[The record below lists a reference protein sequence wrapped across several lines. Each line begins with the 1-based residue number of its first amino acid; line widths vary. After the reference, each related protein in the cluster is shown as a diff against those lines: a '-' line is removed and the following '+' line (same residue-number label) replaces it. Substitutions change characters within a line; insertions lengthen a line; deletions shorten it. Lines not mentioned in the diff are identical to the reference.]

1 MALTPSSTTYASGAQ
16 HQPGPTQRQRDA
28 ANESDLD
35 PAAFLKSVRELSEKR
50 EREDAERFR
59 KLEEEVQRGREE
71 RAARRAERARS
82 ISPEKQSTA
91 VSTPNTRPLSR
102 VTTNASLITS
112 PPVLMTPPSA
122 STTREIA
129 DARSDSLKRLTSP
142 AMEPEKPSP
151 KIEDVPEFQGF
162 GSIKRSSTSS
172 QRSSASTATSSHSS
186 AHVGPSATNLARSG
200 TLSWQQRR
208 PTSKLASSRPISVA
222 AVDSSASNSRG
233 ASVDESEQSRESIA
247 ASLGSRDPSWFKQTA
262 DRGIGNAAYRKSKDE
277 STVGDTS
284 SYTSRRGL
292 PGPSRNSSVDH
303 TQRSGSPMSESRA
316 SDVTSRKSQ
325 RESALSSGSRFST
338 ASSTTSGKP
347 DLKSLIAEDEGQR
360 RVSPSYRSS
369 RESASA
375 TSPERSSMARTSAI
389 SDPQARFGSA
399 MERPISPTKGMG
411 GFVQSAMMKRS
422 DSQVKRWSA
431 QPGTGL
437 SRNNSVASGHSGLQG
452 SSSMPHFEPT
462 PASKETTP
470 EARSRPTSSS
480 NSNLPALNTK
490 LDDELGS
497 MKPTLAR
504 HSRSKSVA
512 SFHSTANDDGAL
524 PASPGSPTKRFSPTK
539 SSWLESSLT
548 KPESP
553 KQLAPAKNNQPS
565 WMADLA
571 SRKAQRASG
580 DSTPLAGNPLPSEID
595 LTKPLSRPGSPLKTS
610 QSPFGP
616 SLLRRSDSRDAVN
629 SSPTGS
635 PSLKSK
641 STWAT
646 DKFSGPPTASS
657 LSSARAGE
665 GRQPAALQ
673 SAFEMQPAPVLE
685 KREEPTQEIADPVK
699 EPQNNTSKPLDVPS
713 VASEKTQDISTNGMD
728 LPTFSTSQE
737 TPSTPTQA
745 ISRSRAKSIKAP
757 SPSKPEPSPNTAS
770 KAPVDFRSQLKSRP
784 APEAKTG
791 AQPEFLSKF
800 GNLRKTQ
807 PEKYV
812 APDTL
817 KDNII
822 RGKSGL
828 AVTDGPVKTERKDE
842 LKESL
847 LSKKEDIKKAKE
859 EGRDLPGQAHERRI
873 SSEMPQPPA
882 KPEALAKRE
891 LLGRTESAR
900 SSASIGRE
908 REATPEAL
916 ARHKSM
922 KQNPVVDVQTKDRSS
937 TISAR
942 PEDDKLLVKTV
953 SAPSAVETQQPISKL
968 AARFNPGLA
977 GILARGPPS
986 STPSRTESPAVPTS
1000 SSHGASSEQ
1009 SGDASQ
1015 LQDIRKDRARG
1026 PKRKKGST
1034 KTELAVAT
1042 TSVEPEQATDLLE
1055 LQSPQ
1060 ATITGLRSPPTPSSP
1075 NFSRPRPGTPTAT
1088 SSHASKSTPIGPLD
1102 GSLDNPDQIKKS
1114 KPQALPG
1121 SAASVLTA
1129 SLRKTPTL
1137 GWVADESSKPTTP
1150 IRSAAAG
1157 LASNRVAAPA
1167 SPALAAKPS
1176 MGFDKPAS
1184 PALSSK
1190 RSMGFNQPAAASTES
1205 TSVPEFKGFG
1215 SMRGSRASQAKSA
1228 EADKENNDEGSPTG
1242 KPSAAIW
1249 GRRPGSS
1256 KGEAASSSLL
1266 STKRDEEAAMR
1277 SAGLLASVSPNGT
1290 GDRMGTPSGSVGLP
1304 PRPGKSSR
1312 MVSGQLAESS
1322 PNKGPST
1329 SSSPVDER
1337 PETEAGRLLQSALGC
1352 VPKIRGQLALNT
1364 TAIISSQASE
1374 AQDVRNPRKTVSVVY
1389 PDGSSKVLPPQEE
1402 YTVFDESVFLCTHFY
1417 TNPRPA
1423 KVAEVYIWAGET
1435 AFGTTIDAAN
1445 VHAKRIARENSTTA
1459 IYTVIQGQES
1469 PALLQAFGGIFITR
1483 RGSRETATKQ
1493 YMLCGRKHLGH
1504 IVFDEVDFD
1513 VSSLCHGFVYLISY
1527 PVTLQETRLYL
1538 WKGSGCSTEE
1548 LSGARLAAMDLS
1560 ETGEIIEVDGGV
1572 EFASFLKIFSPT
1584 TTKAHIAK
1592 PSPLWQLKAQAPDKF
1607 QTRLFRVQQP
1617 ESRPSLLTSIWNRR
1631 PSWNRLSPARTGSPV
1646 PNEVKVEAK
1655 EISPFTQSSLEAEGI
1670 YLLDAHGALYILIG
1684 VLVPSQAEKVRSTLF
1699 AQTVLFAQEYAK
1711 AAAEVESRTAVP
1723 SCQVV
1728 ISGVLQEL
1736 KMLFRHWDEGRGLWG
1751 TAGLMAGS
1759 RTGEEG
1765 LVRVV
1770 ALEDALA
1777 ELSRD

>member
-1 MALTPSSTTYASGAQ
+1 MALTPSSTTDASGTQ
-16 HQPGPTQRQRDA
+16 HQPGPTQRQQDA

-71 RAARRAERARS
+71 RAARRADRARS
-82 ISPEKQSTA
+82 ISPEKQSNP

-102 VTTNASLITS
+102 VTTNASLVTS

-122 STTREIA
+122 STTRETA

-151 KIEDVPEFQGF
+151 KMDDVPEFQGF
-162 GSIKRSSTSS
+162 GSIKRSSTTS

-186 AHVGPSATNLARSG
+186 ANVGPSATNLARSG

-233 ASVDESEQSRESIA
+233 ASVDEPEQSRDSIA

-277 STVGDTS
+277 PTVGDTS

-292 PGPSRNSSVDH
+292 PGLSRDSSVDH
-303 TQRSGSPMSESRA
+303 TQRSGSPTSESRA

-369 RESASA
+369 HESA

-431 QPGTGL
+431 QPGIGL
-437 SRNNSVASGHSGLQG
+437 SRNNSAASGHSGLQG
-452 SSSMPHFEPT
+452 SSSMPHFEPA

-480 NSNLPALNTK
+480 NSNLPNTK
-490 LDDELGS
+490 LDDGLGS

-524 PASPGSPTKRFSPTK
+524 LASPGSPTKRFSPAK

-571 SRKAQRASG
+571 SRKAQRANA
-580 DSTPLAGNPLPSEID
+580 DPTPLAGNSLPSEID

-629 SSPTGS
+629 SSPIGS
-635 PSLKSK
+635 PRLKSK
-641 STWAT
+641 STWTT

-657 LSSARAGE
+657 LSAARE

-699 EPQNNTSKPLDVPS
+699 EPQNNTSRPLDVPS

-728 LPTFSTSQE
+728 TPTVSTTKE

-757 SPSKPEPSPNTAS
+757 SPSKPESSPNTTS

-784 APEAKTG
+784 APEVKTG

-817 KDNII
+817 KDNIL

-859 EGRDLPGQAHERRI
+859 EGRDLPGQAHERKI
-873 SSEMPQPPA
+873 SSEVPPPPA

-900 SSASIGRE
+900 GSASLGRE

-922 KQNPVVDVQTKDRSS
+922 KQTPAVDVQTKDRSS

-942 PEDDKLLVKTV
+942 PEDDKPLVKTA
-953 SAPSAVETQQPISKL
+953 SAPSAVEVQQPTSKL

-986 STPSRTESPAVPTS
+986 STPSRTGSPAISTS
-1000 SSHGASSEQ
+1000 SSHGPPSEQ

-1015 LQDIRKDRARG
+1015 LQDVRKDRARG

-1042 TSVEPEQATDLLE
+1042 TSVEPEQATDLPE

-1060 ATITGLRSPPTPSSP
+1060 ATIAGLRSPPTPSSP
-1075 NFSRPRPGTPTAT
+1075 NFSRPRPATPTAA
-1088 SSHASKSTPIGPLD
+1088 SSHASNSTPIGPLD
-1102 GSLDNPDQIKKS
+1102 GSLENPDQIKKS

-1137 GWVADESSKPTTP
+1137 GWDADESSKPTTP

-1184 PALSSK
+1184 TALSSK

-1215 SMRGSRASQAKSA
+1215 SMRGSRASQTKSA
-1228 EADKENNDEGSPTG
+1228 EANKENNDEGSPTG

-1256 KGEAASSSLL
+1256 KSEATSPSYL

-1277 SAGLLASVSPNGT
+1277 SAGLLASVSPNRT
-1290 GDRMGTPSGSVGLP
+1290 GDRMGTSPGSAGLP
-1304 PRPGKSSR
+1304 PRPVKPSR
-1312 MVSGQLAESS
+1312 MISGQLAESS
-1322 PNKGPST
+1322 PNKGSST

-1352 VPKIRGQLALNT
+1352 VPKFRGQLALNT
-1364 TAIISSQASE
+1364 ASIISSQASE
-1374 AQDVRNPRKTVSVVY
+1374 AHDVRNPRKTVSVVY

-1417 TNPRPA
+1417 TNPKPA

-1459 IYTVIQGQES
+1459 IYMVRQGHES

-1493 YMLCGRKHLGH
+1493 YILCGRKHLGH
-1504 IVFDEVDFD
+1504 IVFDEVDFN
-1513 VSSLCHGFVYLISY
+1513 VASLCHGFVYLISY

-1592 PSPLWQLKAQAPDKF
+1592 PSPLWQLKAPAPDKF
-1607 QTRLFRVQQP
+1607 KTRLFRIQQP

-1646 PNEVKVEAK
+1646 PDEVKVEAK
-1655 EISPFTQSSLEAEGI
+1655 EISPLTQSSLEAEGI
-1670 YLLDAHGALYILIG
+1670 YLLDAQGALYILIG
-1684 VLVPSQAEKVRSTLF
+1684 VLVPSQAEKIRCTLF
-1699 AQTVLFAQEYAK
+1699 AQTVLFAEEYAK
-1711 AAAEVESRTAVP
+1711 VAAEVESRTAVP
-1723 SCQVV
+1723 RCQVV
-1728 ISGVLQEL
+1728 VSGVPEEL

-1777 ELSRD
+1777 ELCRD